1 MLKYDEAL
9 SLYKTTDLSV
19 AEICRQ
25 TNTPLKAFKAYLQRS
40 HRDLLLSRYGII
52 VSPEEAEQTRL
63 RKSKGQ
69 SPQSYAKYKDVIAAC
84 SNPEY
89 FEYNISE
96 IARIFHVTAGGLS
109 QQLRRHFP
117 DIMEFREAERQRLG
131 LSDKFRRGSQKRCRE
146 QYVQAIEHLRNC
158 DDTIPHT
165 AYIFNLSYSGLREHL
180 LNYHKDLVEK
190 REGKRKKATGVK
202 KIGSLTGNGTKHI
215 PADEQVKK
223 YEIAVN
229 LYRSTALTM
238 KEIAN
243 KTGITINGFKN
254 YLRMWHPELMLKRRG
269 IIVDKDDDI
278 TEAFKNSKQYLKSTA
293 AKYAEAIEFLKNNS
307 LTTAEAAK
315 RFNLHPDI
323 FREYLREHEPELA
336 ATHGMKRLDNGRL
349 VLARSAQKY
358 SEAIEIYAT
367 SSESLKSISGRLNIP
382 YNSLNGFVARNY
394 PEVIAMHHKIV
405 EDELARKREED
416 KKDEMTKAS
425 LKKENERNSIKA
437 ALKETNNNRRN
448 AAKLLGISKSTLYKK
463 LHEYKI
469 L

>member
-1 MLKYDEAL
+1 
-9 SLYKTTDLSV
+9 
-19 AEICRQ
+19 
-25 TNTPLKAFKAYLQRS
+25 
-40 HRDLLLSRYGII
+40 
-52 VSPEEAEQTRL
+52 
-63 RKSKGQ
+63 
-69 SPQSYAKYKDVIAAC
+69 
-84 SNPEY
+84 
-89 FEYNISE
+89 
-96 IARIFHVTAGGLS
+96 
-109 QQLRRHFP
+109 
-117 DIMEFREAERQRLG
+117 
-131 LSDKFRRGSQKRCRE
+131 
-146 QYVQAIEHLRNC
+146 
-158 DDTIPHT
+158 
-165 AYIFNLSYSGLREHL
+165 
-180 LNYHKDLVEK
+180 
-190 REGKRKKATGVK
+190 
-202 KIGSLTGNGTKHI
+202 
-215 PADEQVKK
+215 
-223 YEIAVN
+223 
-229 LYRSTALTM
+229 M

-254 YLRMWHPELMLKRRG
+254 YLRMWHPELMLERRG

-278 TEAFKNSKQYLKSTA
+278 TEAFKNSKQYHKSTA

-367 SSESLKSISGRLNIP
+367 SSDSLKSIARRLNIP